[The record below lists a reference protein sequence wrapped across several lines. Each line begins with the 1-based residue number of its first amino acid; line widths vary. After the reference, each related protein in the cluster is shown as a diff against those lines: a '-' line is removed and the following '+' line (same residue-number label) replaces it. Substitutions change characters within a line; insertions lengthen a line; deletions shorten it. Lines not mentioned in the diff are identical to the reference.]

1 MAHKIYIG
9 IDNGTTGTIG
19 VTGEGWIPVMVETP
33 VVKEQS
39 YTKAKNEITR
49 IDHRAL
55 RLWLMENVLK
65 KQGFIPSDILAVI
78 ERPMINPMR
87 FKASISAARSL
98 ESTLCVMEDFGIPL
112 MYVDSKAWQRKMLPE
127 GCKGTDE
134 LKKASKDI
142 GCRLFPGLSDTIT
155 KHKDADGLLIAE
167 WARREGL

>member
-1 MAHKIYIG
+1 MSHKIYLG

-19 VTGEGWIPVMVETP
+19 VTGEGWIPVMIETP

-49 IDHRAL
+49 IDHRSL
-55 RLWLMENVLK
+55 RLWLMENVLR

-98 ESTLCVMEDFGIPL
+98 ESTLCVLEDFGIPL
-112 MYVDSKAWQRKMLPE
+112 MYVDSRQWQSVMLPQGCE
-127 GCKGTDE
+127 GKE

-142 GCRLFPGLSDTIT
+142 GCRLFPHLKEIIG
-155 KHKDADGLLIAE
+155 KHKDADGLLISE
-167 WARREGL
+167 WARRERL

>member
-1 MAHKIYIG
+1 MSHKIYLG

-19 VTGEGWIPVMVETP
+19 VTGEGWIPVMIETP

-55 RLWLMENVLK
+55 RLWLMENVLR

-87 FKASISAARSL
+87 FKASISAWQTLPSLCAILARKLS
-98 ESTLCVMEDFGIPL
+98 S
-112 MYVDSKAWQRKMLPE
+112 
-127 GCKGTDE
+127 CKR
-134 LKKASKDI
+134 S
-142 GCRLFPGLSDTIT
+142 S
-155 KHKDADGLLIAE
+155 
-167 WARREGL
+167 